1 MGLINNP
8 KVGIVGGSGRM
19 GAWLKELLEERG
31 LVVMSA
37 GRSSDLTPAEMA
49 RQCDVVVISVPIAD
63 TESVI
68 KEIGPLVPEE
78 GLIMDL
84 ASVKKMPIEAMMKYS
99 SAQVVGVH
107 PLFGADV
114 RSDTDLRVAICPGR
128 GDDGLRWIA
137 DIFIDE
143 KYKVTIIDPK
153 EHDRMM
159 GLIQGVNHFAT
170 LALGLC
176 ISRSGLDVSD
186 LHNLSTE
193 TFLVRLER
201 IKAIIDQPAELFR
214 SLLMENPSA
223 GDFIGQYRESIEQ
236 LFNIT
241 KDGNN
246 EAFEDLFLSLEKVF
260 KIEQK

>member
-1 MGLINNP
+1 MGLINP

-19 GAWLKELLEERG
+19 GAWLKGLLEERG
-31 LVVMSA
+31 LVVLSA
-37 GRSSDLTPAEMA
+37 GRNTELTPAEMA

-63 TESVI
+63 TEKVI
-68 KEIGPLVPEE
+68 SEIGPLVKED

-84 ASVKKMPIEAMMKYS
+84 ASVKKMPVEVMLKYS
-99 SAQVVGVH
+99 KAQVVGVH

-114 RSDTDLRVAICPGR
+114 RSDTALRVAICPGR
-128 GDDGLRWIA
+128 GDEGLNWICS
-137 DIFIDE
+137 IFRDE
-143 KYKVTIIDPK
+143 KYKITVIDPK

-176 ISRSGLDVSD
+176 ISRSGLDVAD
-186 LHNLSTE
+186 LHNLSTQ
-193 TFLVRLER
+193 TFLVRLQR

-223 GDFIGQYRESIEQ
+223 GEFIGQYRESIEQ
-236 LFNIT
+236 LFSIT
-241 KDGNN
+241 TDSNN
-246 EAFEDLFLSLEKVF
+246 EAFEDLFASLEKAF